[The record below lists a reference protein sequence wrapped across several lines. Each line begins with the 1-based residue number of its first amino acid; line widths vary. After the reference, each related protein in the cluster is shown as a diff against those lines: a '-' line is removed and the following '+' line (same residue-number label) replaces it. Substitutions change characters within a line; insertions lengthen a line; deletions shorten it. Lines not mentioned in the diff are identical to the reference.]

1 VIASKEPWDAT
12 PPPDGDPG
20 ASSPESQLPTG
31 PPHAG
36 QAHDP
41 QPKPIP
47 YPQIPEGVIPHRR
60 MPAEQG
66 PSSASGGQSRIEPD
80 HISREFSTPCPSNPA
95 VSQKSS
101 TSAEPIDWSRLI
113 GRLQQAQR
121 VVVVTH
127 VRPDCDAL
135 GSSLALGR
143 LLERMGKQVLLVG
156 PFDVPPGFRFLDP
169 EGRFRRLG
177 RDVQPPELEQAD
189 LVVIVDTSAWS
200 QLGEAAE
207 WIRTT
212 RLPKIVLDHHVSSED
227 LGAEEFKDS
236 TAEATGRLVYELAC
250 RWGIPLDRM
259 SAVQLFAAVAT
270 DTGWFRFGST
280 RADTYRLA
288 AALADA
294 GAVPDRLYQQLY
306 ENDSLGRLRLT
317 GQVLSRTVTDLNGRI
332 IYSWI
337 ERTDFGTT
345 GALPSDTEDLIN
357 ILMTVAGV
365 EVALMFIELAGGG
378 LKVSFRSRS
387 HLDCSQLAGLFGGGG
402 HRQAAGAYLADP
414 LPIARQKVLDAV
426 RSAMQ

>member
-1 VIASKEPWDAT
+1 MHPAPVSAQ
-12 PPPDGDPG
+12 
-20 ASSPESQLPTG
+20 SS
-31 PPHAG
+31 
-36 QAHDP
+36 
-41 QPKPIP
+41 
-47 YPQIPEGVIPHRR
+47 V
-60 MPAEQG
+60 
-66 PSSASGGQSRIEPD
+66 
-80 HISREFSTPCPSNPA
+80 
-95 VSQKSS
+95 
-101 TSAEPIDWSRLI
+101 SAEPIDWTRLI
-113 GRLQQAQR
+113 GRLQQARR

-135 GSSLALGR
+135 GSSLALGS

-169 EGRFRRLG
+169 DGLFRRFG

-189 LVVIVDTSAWS
+189 LVVIVDTSAWA
-200 QLGEAAE
+200 QLGEAAQ

-212 RLPKIVLDHHVSSED
+212 RMPKIVLDHHLSSED
-227 LGAEEFKDS
+227 LGAEEFKDP

-270 DTGWFRFGST
+270 DTGWFRFSST

-306 ENDSLGRLRLT
+306 ENDTIGRLRLT
-317 GQVLSRTVTDLNGRI
+317 GQVLTRAETDLNGRL

-337 ERTDFGTT
+337 ERSDFGTT

-357 ILMTVAGV
+357 MLMTVAGV
-365 EVALMFIELAGGG
+365 EVALMFIELVSGG
-378 LKVSFRSRS
+378 LKVSFRSRT

-426 RSAMQ
+426 RAAMQ